1 MMMVCTAG
9 HVDHGKTQLIRLL
22 TGCETDRLKAEKE
35 RGLTIELGFAPCVLE
50 GELCIGI
57 VDVPGH
63 EKFIKNMVAGV
74 SGIDMTILVIA
85 ADDGIMPQTIEHFQI
100 MELLGVSHGIV
111 ALTKIDLVSK
121 ERIQRLTAEIRD
133 FLKGTFMEDA
143 PICPVSS
150 ETYDGFPEFYEALVA
165 HARKLSKKR
174 RSGIFRM
181 PVSHVFS
188 RKGFGVV
195 IMGIPVDGTIRI
207 GDEVEVVPGN
217 QRGRISGIQQFLN
230 DTPDGEYGQ
239 CLALNIP
246 GFDKKPP
253 VRGQVLSLPG
263 YLEPAS
269 SFQVKLKSVSG
280 LQSPIRNAELVKLHT
295 GTSEQLGKI
304 FLLENDVLREGETGL
319 ATVELSN
326 PVVATAQDR
335 FIIRRLSPLTTI
347 AGGEILIVSRLE
359 KRPKKKHIAEQ
370 LHDYLAF
377 FQEVDL
383 LSAEG
388 LEKKV
393 EYVLSRKLKSG
404 ASVQEIS
411 KETLLKENVVEEC
424 LARLKEKG
432 KLLSLGASHHIHSD
446 VYGSFLKEVESRLQ
460 KVAAEEDELSLTFS
474 KLRQGF
480 DWPVRL
486 WKRIEEDLE
495 AKGVVEKRANRL
507 ILPAAVEKMSEDNR
521 RLMTEIQKIYSGSG
535 FHSPRPEE
543 LPGILRESKERI
555 GRMMDFLYS
564 QKKLIRLS
572 RNVVLDYGSFKK
584 AQDMV
589 VNTIKEKGSLDSAD
603 FKRYIGSS
611 RKYALG
617 ILDFLDSK
625 GITVRSGNIRRLT
638 SDYQKKLL

>member
-1 MMMVCTAG
+1 
-9 HVDHGKTQLIRLL
+9 
-22 TGCETDRLKAEKE
+22 
-35 RGLTIELGFAPCVLE
+35 
-50 GELCIGI
+50 
-57 VDVPGH
+57 
-63 EKFIKNMVAGV
+63 
-74 SGIDMTILVIA
+74 
-85 ADDGIMPQTIEHFQI
+85 
-100 MELLGVSHGIV
+100 
-111 ALTKIDLVSK
+111 
-121 ERIQRLTAEIRD
+121 
-133 FLKGTFMEDA
+133 
-143 PICPVSS
+143 
-150 ETYDGFPEFYEALVA
+150 
-165 HARKLSKKR
+165 
-174 RSGIFRM
+174 M
-181 PVSHVFS
+181 PVSHVFT
-188 RKGFGVV
+188 RRGFGVV
-195 IMGIPVDGTIRI
+195 IMGIPVDGTIQV
-207 GDEVEVVPGN
+207 GNEVEVVPGN

-246 GFDKKPP
+246 SFDKKPP

-269 SFQVKLKSVSG
+269 FFHVKLKAVSG
-280 LQSPIRNAELVKLHT
+280 LQSPIRNAEPVKLHT

-304 FLLENDVLREGETGL
+304 FLLESNVLREGETGL
-319 ATVELSN
+319 ATVALSN
-326 PVVATAQDR
+326 PVVVAALDR

-359 KRPKKKHIAEQ
+359 KKPKKKHVAEQ
-370 LHDYLAF
+370 LNDYLAF
-377 FQEVDL
+377 FRGVDP

-393 EYVLSRKLKSG
+393 EYFFSRRLKSG
-404 ASVQEIS
+404 ASLQEIS
-411 KETLLKENVVEEC
+411 RETLLKENVVEEC
-424 LARLKEKG
+424 LVRLKEKG
-432 KLLSLGASHHIHSD
+432 KLLSLGTGQYIHSD
-446 VYGSFLKEVESRLQ
+446 TYGSFLKEVESRLR
-460 KVAAEEDELSLTFS
+460 KVAAEQEEMSLTFS

-495 AKGVVEKRANRL
+495 AKGVVERRANRL

-521 RLMTEIQKIYSGSG
+521 RLMAEIQKIYSGSG
-535 FHSPRPEE
+535 FRSPRPEE

-572 RNVVLDYGSFKK
+572 RNVVLGYDNFIK
-584 AQDMV
+584 ARDMV
-589 VNTIKEKGSLDSAD
+589 VNTIKKKGSLDSAD

-617 ILDFLDSK
+617 ILDFLDSQ